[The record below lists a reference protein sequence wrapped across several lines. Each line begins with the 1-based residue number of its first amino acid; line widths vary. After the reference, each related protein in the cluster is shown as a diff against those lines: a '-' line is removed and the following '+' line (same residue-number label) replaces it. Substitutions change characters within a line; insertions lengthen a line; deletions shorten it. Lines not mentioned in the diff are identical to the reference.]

1 MMWVKDRGCRSA
13 AALRGPRTSAGEETQ
28 TDVSGPGR
36 PAPPGSSGPASSGP
50 GSGGPGSGGPAS
62 SGPPSAGSGSAGA
75 AHEPDARFTFANER
89 TFLAWIRTAL
99 ALVAAGLAIV
109 QLLPP
114 FHGIRW
120 GRHAIG
126 IPLILLGAVVAVRS
140 YQEWA
145 VNQRALRAGRPLR
158 RSLLPELLAVVI
170 ALVAAAAAVLALV
183 SG

>member
-1 MMWVKDRGCRSA
+1 MFWP
-13 AALRGPRTSAGEETQ
+13 PRQGMIWETCPHPGRKETP
-28 TDVSGPGR
+28 TDASGPAN
-36 PAPPGSSGPASSGP
+36 PAPPTSP
-50 GSGGPGSGGPAS
+50 
-62 SGPPSAGSGSAGA
+62 GPPAVDAPGV
-75 AHEPDARFTFANER
+75 EPDARFTFANER

-126 IPLILLGAVVAVRS
+126 IPLILLGAVVAIVS
-140 YQEWA
+140 YLEWNA
-145 VNQRALRAGRPLR
+145 NQQALRRGDPPRHSR
-158 RSLLPELLAVVI
+158 LPQLLAIIVG
-170 ALVAAAAAVLALV
+170 LVALAAAVLALI

>member
-1 MMWVKDRGCRSA
+1 MKDRGRRPPA
-13 AALRGPRTSAGEETQ
+13 AHEAPRTSAGEETQ
-28 TDVSGPGR
+28 TDASGPGN
-36 PAPPGSSGPASSGP
+36 PVPPSSAGPSSAGP
-50 GSGGPGSGGPAS
+50 GSGGAGG
-62 SGPPSAGSGSAGA
+62 
-75 AHEPDARFTFANER
+75 EPDARFTFANER

-99 ALVAAGLAIV
+99 ALVAAGLAVV

-145 VNQRALRAGRPLR
+145 ANQRALRRGGPLR
-158 RSLLPELLAVVI
+158 RSWLPELLAVAI
-170 ALVAAAAAVLALV
+170 ALVAVVAATLALV

>member
-1 MMWVKDRGCRSA
+1 MGQRPRPPFRPRVRP
-13 AALRGPRTSAGEETQ
+13 RGPAPGGDADGRQRPREPGPARRRTPTRHEPAAPASAG
-28 TDVSGPGR
+28 PGDQL
-36 PAPPGSSGPASSGP
+36 
-50 GSGGPGSGGPAS
+50 
-62 SGPPSAGSGSAGA
+62 
-75 AHEPDARFTFANER
+75 DARFTFANER

-126 IPLILLGAVVAVRS
+126 IPLIVLGAVVAVRS
-140 YQEWA
+140 YLEWNA
-145 VNQRALRAGRPLR
+145 NQRALRRGEPLR
-158 RSLLPELLAVVI
+158 RSWLPELLAAVI
-170 ALVAAAAAVLALV
+170 ALVAAAAAILALV

>member
-1 MMWVKDRGCRSA
+1 VGERPRLPFLVARDDP
-13 AALRGPRTSAGEETQ
+13 GPGEETP
-28 TDVSGPGR
+28 TD
-36 PAPPGSSGPASSGP
+36 ASGP
-50 GSGGPGSGGPAS
+50 GSPAPPAS
-62 SGPPSAGSGSAGA
+62 AGPDGQ
-75 AHEPDARFTFANER
+75 PDARFTFANER

-126 IPLILLGAVVAVRS
+126 VPLIVLGAVVAVRS
-140 YQEWA
+140 YLEWNA
-145 VNQRALRAGRPLR
+145 NQRALRRGEPLP
-158 RSLLPELLAVVI
+158 RSRLPELLAVVI
-170 ALVAAAAAVLALV
+170 ALVALAAAALALV

>member
-1 MMWVKDRGCRSA
+1 M
-13 AALRGPRTSAGEETQ
+13 
-28 TDVSGPGR
+28 
-36 PAPPGSSGPASSGP
+36 
-50 GSGGPGSGGPAS
+50 
-62 SGPPSAGSGSAGA
+62 
-75 AHEPDARFTFANER
+75 
-89 TFLAWIRTAL
+89 
-99 ALVAAGLAIV
+99 AAGLAIV

-145 VNQRALRAGRPLR
+145 VNQRALRAGGPLR
-158 RSLLPELLAVVI
+158 RSRLPELLAVVI

-183 SG
+183 SS